1 MFRRG
6 LLSIALLVC
15 ASLGVPGFAQTEE
28 VTVPQAPAL
37 SELRP
42 LVLEERVPRRW
53 LHNNPDQYPLQP
65 ARWRRRVPRRCR
77 TQGGYRQ
84 HCSGPRR
91 IPQPQGPAADLAEH
105 LGLGHRWT
113 ARWVMHKRPFE
124 EWMAAVEHLD
134 PRGRLTFPVP
144 GGRMGRGFGR
154 NRRGSISH
162 RRHNGVDIGAPEG
175 HPIVAARDGLVV
187 YAGNELTGYGN
198 IVILLHH
205 EGYSTMYAHCRDATV
220 FAGQYVGRGQ
230 TIAHVGDTGFAW
242 APHLHF
248 EWRQRGWV
256 RDPGRH
262 FLPDENP
269 LLPPVRRANEEG
281 DS

>member
-1 MFRRG
+1 MLRRG
-6 LLSIALLVC
+6 SLSLALLLC
-15 ASLGVPGFAQTEE
+15 ASVGLAQDGREA
-28 VTVPQAPAL
+28 PRAPAL
-37 SELRP
+37 SDLEP
-42 LVLEERVPRRW
+42 LHLEERVPRRW
-53 LHNNPDQYPLQP
+53 LHNDPDAYPLQP

-77 TQGGYRQ
+77 TQGGYRRF
-84 HCSGPRR
+84 CSGDRR
-91 IPQPQGPAADLAEH
+91 IPEPHGPAAELAEH

-113 ARWVMHKRPFE
+113 ARWLMHKRPFE
-124 EWMAAVEHLD
+124 EWLAAVEHLD

-154 NRRGSISH
+154 NRRGSVRH

-175 HPIVAARDGLVV
+175 HPIVAARDGLVA

-198 IVILLHH
+198 VVILLHH
-205 EGYSTMYAHCRDATV
+205 EGYSTMYAHCRDTTV

-230 TIAHVGDTGFAW
+230 TIGHVGDTGFAW

-256 RDPGRH
+256 RDPARH
-262 FLPDENP
+262 FLPDDAP
-269 LLPPVRRANEEG
+269 LLPPRRGRAEG